1 MKRNICLIIII
12 CWISVF
18 TSGCNKY
25 ISAKVNDD
33 MYYGIFNR
41 RDMVHADVKMKKGG
55 FDKPEGIGVDQ
66 LDNKYEFSTISKE
79 VFLKNISAGKVKLIS
94 DKESSLL
101 KY

>member
-1 MKRNICLIIII
+1 
-12 CWISVF
+12 
-18 TSGCNKY
+18 
-25 ISAKVNDD
+25 

-79 VFLKNISAGKVKLIS
+79 VFLKNISVGKVKLIS